1 MLPEAEAQPPEFF
14 AAEIEKQTPAYG
26 LSLDPSR
33 IALLARYL
41 AELDLWRR
49 RTNLTGPVSA
59 EDLASHALESVLGEK
74 LISHDTRVIDIGSGA
89 GLPGMPLAIARP
101 DLAVTLLEP
110 RGRRAAF
117 LRHAVR
123 IPVPNAQVLEKRVQ
137 ELEEPLY
144 QAATAR
150 FPVEHGRK
158 TRNLNKHTREN
169 PGRRVL
175 SPSAFDRGVRC
186 ANGGRESS
194 NQGLESG
201 CPRARSPSAA
211 TRRPFTWVS
220 AGLRP
225 P

>member
-14 AAEIEKQTPAYG
+14 AAEIEKQTPAWG

-33 IALLARYL
+33 VALLARYL

-59 EDLASHALESVLGEK
+59 EDLVSHALESALGEK
-74 LISHDTRVIDIGSGA
+74 LIPHGTRVIDIGSGA

-117 LRHAVR
+117 LRHATR

-137 ELEEPLY
+137 ELEDPPY

-150 FPVEHGRK
+150 AVGDLASVIGHAPFLDEHGILLAWTTDPRALEAQLAGLFSLE
-158 TRNLNKHTREN
+158 TILPV
-169 PGRRVL
+169 PGSRRRVIAL
-175 SPSAFDRGVRC
+175 F
-186 ANGGRESS
+186 
-194 NQGLESG
+194 
-201 CPRARSPSAA
+201 
-211 TRRPFTWVS
+211 RR
-220 AGLRP
+220 R
-225 P
+225 

>member
-1 MLPEAEAQPPEFF
+1 VLPEAEAQPPEFF

-150 FPVEHGRK
+150 AVGDLASVIGHALFLGERGIVLAWTTDPRALETQLSGLFSLETNLPV
-158 TRNLNKHTREN
+158 
-169 PGRRVL
+169 PGSRRRVIAL
-175 SPSAFDRGVRC
+175 F
-186 ANGGRESS
+186 
-194 NQGLESG
+194 
-201 CPRARSPSAA
+201 
-211 TRRPFTWVS
+211 RR
-220 AGLRP
+220 R
-225 P
+225 